1 MSGVVDSHPGMLFDA
16 LAQFDALSR
25 QCEMHM
31 NATTPALLSHIST
44 ASHARDMLE
53 ISDQMGFSK
62 VRYWGVSY
70 GTILGG
76 TFAALYPD
84 RVERLV
90 SDGKLSSWPLGET

>member
-31 NATTPALLSHIST
+31 STTTPELLSHVST

-53 ISDQMGFSK
+53 ISEKMGFNK
-62 VRYWGVSY
+62 VRYWGVSCEY
-70 GTILGG
+70 NQSNECFSIHPQTDHG
-76 TFAALYPD
+76 
-84 RVERLV
+84 
-90 SDGKLSSWPLGET
+90 